1 MKNYVFIFLLIFSAF
16 VSSAQSYNKILLLD
30 GLLHVGNGTTYESAG
45 IAIENGKILFIK
57 NVLAFTYNKEEWDTI
72 IDLNGREVYPGF
84 VAPNSTLGI
93 TEIDAVRASRDFDEV
108 GTYNPHIRSQIA
120 FNPESKVISTVRTN
134 GVLIAQSTP
143 RGGRISGTSS
153 IMRLDG
159 WNWEDATIKGD
170 DGIHLNWP
178 SSIQYSGWREEDKP
192 PAASEKYKE
201 QKSEIYEFFEMAK
214 AYSEQEKHEDCDLRL
229 ESMTGCFSGKKRVY
243 IHANELQQLL
253 DVIEFA
259 QHFDLAFPVIVGGYD
274 AHLIMRQLVDANIP
288 VMLVRPHSLPEN
300 EDDDIDHA
308 YKLPA
313 MLRTGGVRFCIQNSG
328 DMEAMNAR
336 NIPFLAGTAFAYGLT
351 MDDAI
356 SSISLWPCEIM
367 GIADR
372 YGSLENGKSATLF
385 VSEGNALDMKSNQ
398 VFLAMIDG
406 KFVPLENHQSALYE
420 KYSKKYEAADEKP
433 E

>member
-1 MKNYVFIFLLIFSAF
+1 
-16 VSSAQSYNKILLLD
+16 
-30 GLLHVGNGTTYESAG
+30 
-45 IAIENGKILFIK
+45 
-57 NVLAFTYNKEEWDTI
+57 
-72 IDLNGREVYPGF
+72 
-84 VAPNSTLGI
+84 
-93 TEIDAVRASRDFDEV
+93 
-108 GTYNPHIRSQIA
+108 
-120 FNPESKVISTVRTN
+120 
-134 GVLIAQSTP
+134 
-143 RGGRISGTSS
+143 
-153 IMRLDG
+153 
-159 WNWEDATIKGD
+159 
-170 DGIHLNWP
+170 
-178 SSIQYSGWREEDKP
+178 
-192 PAASEKYKE
+192 
-201 QKSEIYEFFEMAK
+201 
-214 AYSEQEKHEDCDLRL
+214 
-229 ESMTGCFSGKKRVY
+229 MTGCFSGKKRVY